1 MKVQFNEAQLSRPQL
16 KSLNEVLD
24 VLQAENEIEI
34 IVTPVEFPLKL
45 RVLLDNDVEMLLGW
59 DADKQSYAGLTT
71 PERLEQDIKDLASE
85 TIPESEKDTVDLP
98 APEPT
103 PETEMTLICCLDMDG
118 KVIKTGLDPNID
130 PIELARLKY
139 ELMST
144 HLNMPVEQKIIFN
157 KEYAR
162 LWSEHK

>member
-1 MKVQFNEAQLSRPQL
+1 MKIQFNEAQLSRPQL

-71 PERLEQDIKDLASE
+71 PERLEQDIKDLANE

-98 APEPT
+98 K